1 MRYRYYWL
9 KKDLP
14 TRHRERM
21 VAMRLVLPQ
30 EVRTRSRLVGAVATM
45 VAFLILC
52 AFLIPNMESGL
63 VFITIFT
70 LSGIAGV
77 LSSGIVRYRA
87 RKQAFE
93 QHRTLLRPT
102 AFLTA
107 LAWTAVVLS
116 AYSALVILNTW
127 FLVPG
132 DPAHTTAEN
141 ILTKLK
147 IMFAFGFALAGLIT
161 LARWS
166 FKKRTQKREEI
177 GREILD

>member
-1 MRYRYYWL
+1 MKEWL
-9 KKDLP
+9 PMK
-14 TRHRERM
+14 
-21 VAMRLVLPQ
+21 LVLPH
-30 EVRTRSRLVGAVATM
+30 EVRTRSRLVGAVVAM

-70 LSGIAGV
+70 SSGIAGM
-77 LSSGIVRYRA
+77 LSSGIVLYRA
-87 RKQAFE
+87 RKQAFD
-93 QHRTLLRPT
+93 QDGTFPRPT
-102 AFLTA
+102 AALTA

-116 AYSALVILNTW
+116 AYAALVILNTW

-141 ILTKLK
+141 LRTKLK
-147 IMFAFGFALAGLIT
+147 IMFAFGFALVGLIT

-166 FKKRTQKREEI
+166 FKKRTQKR
-177 GREILD
+177 DDNTT